1 MPVHHAL
8 ARDERPVERTRA
20 ENGREQELVLRNHHR
35 CVQNGIVAVVGGIH
49 DGRLHETREHLMR
62 RHASQAIVVVPPG
75 RSSEHRHLRRDRR
88 CGDGASEVASVLFPI
103 AETLE
108 VRVHL
113 CQLRLV
119 VAPQRVRPGRQR
131 QIIAVAAVAPFAK
144 RHLDDDV
151 LGVHDVEDVAVLGIT
166 AVACARGVGR
176 FEREGVDVFG
186 RERPRIGCQPI
197 VEAGAEDVRH
207 RSAPAVAGDEHARF
221 VEVDAV
227 VVHVTA

>member
-8 ARDERPVERTRA
+8 ACDERPVERARA
-20 ENGREQELVLRNHHR
+20 ENGREQELILRNHHR

-62 RHASQAIVVVPPG
+62 CHASQTIVVVPPG

-131 QIIAVAAVAPFAK
+131 QIIAVAAVAPLAK

-151 LGVHDVEDVAVLGIT
+151 LGVHDVEDVAVLGVV
-166 AVACARGVGR
+166 AVACTRGVGR